1 MKKIE
6 FNTSAVWESNQ
17 ALTEMQW
24 AAVGGSLRPDQAVAF
39 ILKSEKIRGR
49 LVTALMD
56 LESLTDKANEGK
68 IEG

>member
-6 FNTSAVWESNQ
+6 FNTSAIWESNQ

-39 ILKSEKIRGR
+39 IVQSEKIRKR
-49 LVTALMD
+49 LITALMD
-56 LESLTDKANEGK
+56 LERLTDKANEGSL
-68 IEG
+68 